1 MLDIFLYSAN
11 ALLPITILT
20 ALGFILRRAKIVDLQ
35 FLKSGNKLLFRLFI
49 PVLVFYSIYKADG
62 LTGVNWRL
70 VLFIVF
76 AITALFLIGLII
88 VRFFVKDPRC
98 KGVIVQAVFRSN
110 YSIIGLPLVEALG
123 ISGGLPL
130 AALLSAV
137 VIPTFNVL
145 AVIALTVFVSGKSEK
160 GGVKNILKGIAK
172 NPLIIASVLG
182 IAVLLIRQFLLTDAS
197 GELIFSVKRDLPFIT
212 KSLGFIA
219 DATSALSLIILG
231 GMLDFKAVK
240 GKTGTIALGVF
251 CRLILAPAIGL
262 TLVLVLNRAGVVL
275 CTPAD
280 FTVLI
285 AIFASPIAFA
295 SAVMAEE
302 MGSDGDVARQ
312 IVAWTSAL
320 DILTLFIIIS
330 LFRYFGLI

>member
-20 ALGFILRRAKIVDLQ
+20 ALGFFLRRANIVDWH
-35 FLKSGNKLLFRLFI
+35 FLKSGNTLIFRLFV
-49 PVLVFYSIYKADG
+49 PVLVFYSIYKADD
-62 LTGVNWRL
+62 LTNVNWRL
-70 VLFIVF
+70 IFFIIF
-76 AITALFLIGLII
+76 AIITLFLLGLVI
-88 VRFFVKDPRC
+88 VKLFVKDPKC

-110 YSIIGLPLVEALG
+110 YSIIGLPLVEAL
-123 ISGGLPL
+123 SVAGGLSL

-137 VIPTFNVL
+137 VIPTFNIL
-145 AVIALTVFVSGKSEK
+145 AVIALTVFIRKEHGI
-160 GGVKNILKGIAK
+160 KNIFKEIAK

-182 IAVLLIRQFLLTDAS
+182 IAVLLVRQFLLTNSD
-197 GELIFSVKRDLPFIT
+197 GELIFSLSRDLPFIT
-212 KSLGFIA
+212 KSLSFIA
-219 DATSALSLIILG
+219 DSTSALSLIVLG

-240 GKTGTIALGVF
+240 GKSGTITLGVF
-251 CRLILAPAIGL
+251 CRLVFAPAVGISLALLMKKLGIISFL
-262 TLVLVLNRAGVVL
+262 
-275 CTPAD
+275 PAD
-280 FTVLI
+280 FAALI

-320 DILTLFIIIS
+320 DIFTLFIIIS
-330 LFRYFGLI
+330 LFRYFSLI